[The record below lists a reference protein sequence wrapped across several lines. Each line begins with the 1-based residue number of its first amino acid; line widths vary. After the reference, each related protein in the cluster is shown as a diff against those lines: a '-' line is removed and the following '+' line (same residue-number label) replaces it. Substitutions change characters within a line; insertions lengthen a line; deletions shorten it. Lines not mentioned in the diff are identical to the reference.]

1 MCKCCRYFCHD
12 KYECGLG
19 DWGIL
24 IESVLTRI
32 ELMKAINFSELF
44 TLANYHG
51 RVILNSMRIFCN
63 IGVVADHSRG
73 VAPFAWVCRKFS
85 SLRPQWCLRI

>member
-1 MCKCCRYFCHD
+1 MYHLYFELTD
-12 KYECGLG
+12 FSTSFGA
-19 DWGIL
+19 L

-51 RVILNSMRIFCN
+51 RVILNSMRIFWN
-63 IGVVADHSRG
+63 IGVVAD
-73 VAPFAWVCRKFS
+73 
-85 SLRPQWCLRI
+85 L